1 MKSDFKKIDK
11 IFSEIRKIVI
21 GQDYMIDRLL
31 IGLFTQGHILLEGVP
46 GLAKTLTVKT
56 LSDVLK
62 LDFNRIQFTPDLLP
76 SDLIG
81 TMIFN
86 QKNSKFEVKKG
97 PIFSNII
104 LADEINRSP
113 AKVQSAL
120 LESMQERQVTIGDV
134 SYNLDNPFLVLATQN
149 PIDQEGTYPL
159 PEAQRDRFMMKINVN
174 YPTKE
179 DELELLRTRYEQR
192 IINTYQKGRVSDLEK
207 VLSSTS
213 WRQAVYRT
221 QYLKI
226 ISSIEQKM
234 TKDIENILLAINKD
248 KLKLESLL
256 RQSISL
262 KRDKQKQ
269 MTSLRKMRIKREKEL
284 NRIRQDKSAL
294 ANYMQE
300 KSAGVKRL
308 ESIIKKVLE
317 DKARSEREERI
328 RQQQQAL
335 KTKEFNLLKGQLPWP
350 TEGRVISKFG
360 KQWNSRLKTTTDNPG
375 IDIKGQPGS
384 PIRSTMSG
392 VVTTITYIR
401 GYGTTVIIDHGGGFY
416 TVYSHVTNI
425 QTQVDSEVR
434 SGDVIAYMGD
444 SGSVNGSKLHF
455 EVWGKG
461 QKLDPEKW
469 LIKK

>member
-1 MKSDFKKIDK
+1 MK
-11 IFSEIRKIVI
+11 IFNYVILVYFCVLSAQSSRRDYNEELRYQNDAINKMKKEIEELSSKLRKANINETTTSKRITNLDEEIALVNK
-21 GQDYMIDRLL
+21 L
-31 IGLFTQGHILLEGVP
+31 IQSLKKEETSNRNKVN
-46 GLAKTLTVKT
+46 
-56 LSDVLK
+56 VLK
-62 LDFNRIQFTPDLLP
+62 DRI
-76 SDLIG
+76 
-81 TMIFN
+81 
-86 QKNSKFEVKKG
+86 K
-97 PIFSNII
+97 
-104 LADEINRSP
+104 
-113 AKVQSAL
+113 
-120 LESMQERQVTIGDV
+120 
-134 SYNLDNPFLVLATQN
+134 
-149 PIDQEGTYPL
+149 
-159 PEAQRDRFMMKINVN
+159 
-174 YPTKE
+174 TKE

-300 KSAGVKRL
+300 KSAGVKQL

>member
-1 MKSDFKKIDK
+1 MKIFNYVILVSFCVLNAQSSQRDYNEELRYQNDAINKMKKEIEELSSKLRKANINETTTSKRITNLDEEIALVNKLIQSLKKEETSNRNKVNVLKDK
-11 IFSEIRKIVI
+11 IK
-21 GQDYMIDRLL
+21 
-31 IGLFTQGHILLEGVP
+31 
-46 GLAKTLTVKT
+46 
-56 LSDVLK
+56 
-62 LDFNRIQFTPDLLP
+62 
-76 SDLIG
+76 
-81 TMIFN
+81 
-86 QKNSKFEVKKG
+86 
-97 PIFSNII
+97 
-104 LADEINRSP
+104 
-113 AKVQSAL
+113 
-120 LESMQERQVTIGDV
+120 
-134 SYNLDNPFLVLATQN
+134 
-149 PIDQEGTYPL
+149 
-159 PEAQRDRFMMKINVN
+159 
-174 YPTKE
+174 TKE
-179 DELELLRTRYEQR
+179 DELELLRKRYEQR

-300 KSAGVKRL
+300 KSAGVKQL

>member
-1 MKSDFKKIDK
+1 MRDRKNYFLYSIERHVIPFFYRGSDEILFYHSRSKVKGFLKK
-11 IFSEIRKIVI
+11 EIEELSSKLRKANINETTTSKRITNLDEEIALVNK
-21 GQDYMIDRLL
+21 L
-31 IGLFTQGHILLEGVP
+31 IQSLKKEETSNRNKVN
-46 GLAKTLTVKT
+46 
-56 LSDVLK
+56 VLK
-62 LDFNRIQFTPDLLP
+62 DRI
-76 SDLIG
+76 
-81 TMIFN
+81 
-86 QKNSKFEVKKG
+86 K
-97 PIFSNII
+97 
-104 LADEINRSP
+104 
-113 AKVQSAL
+113 
-120 LESMQERQVTIGDV
+120 
-134 SYNLDNPFLVLATQN
+134 
-149 PIDQEGTYPL
+149 
-159 PEAQRDRFMMKINVN
+159 
-174 YPTKE
+174 TKE

-192 IINTYQKGRVSDLEK
+192 IVNTYQKGRVSDLEK

-300 KSAGVKRL
+300 KSAGVKQL

>member
-1 MKSDFKKIDK
+1 MK
-11 IFSEIRKIVI
+11 
-21 GQDYMIDRLL
+21 
-31 IGLFTQGHILLEGVP
+31 ILN
-46 GLAKTLTVKT
+46 K
-56 LSDVLK
+56 
-62 LDFNRIQFTPDLLP
+62 
-76 SDLIG
+76 
-81 TMIFN
+81 
-86 QKNSKFEVKKG
+86 
-97 PIFSNII
+97 II
-104 LADEINRSP
+104 LVFLFFGTVNSQSSQRDYSEELRYQNDAINKMKKEIEELSSKLRKANINETTTSKRI
-113 AKVQSAL
+113 
-120 LESMQERQVTIGDV
+120 T
-134 SYNLDNPFLVLATQN
+134 NLDEELALVNKLIQSLKKEENSNRT
-149 PIDQEGTYPL
+149 
-159 PEAQRDRFMMKINVN
+159 KVN
-174 YPTKE
+174 NLKGRIKTKE
-179 DELELLRTRYEQR
+179 DELELLRERYEQR
-192 IINTYQKGRVSDLEK
+192 IRNTYLKGRVSDLEK

-226 ISSIEQKM
+226 ISSIEQTM
-234 TKDIENILLAINKD
+234 TKEIEGILLTINKD

-269 MTSLRKMRIKREKEL
+269 MTSLRKMRIRREKEL

-300 KSAGVKRL
+300 KSAGVKQL

-328 RQQQQAL
+328 RKQQQAL

-350 TEGRVISKFG
+350 TEGRVILKFG
-360 KQWNSRLKTTTDNPG
+360 KQWNPRLKTTTDNPG

-469 LIKK
+469 LMKK

>member
-1 MKSDFKKIDK
+1 MK
-11 IFSEIRKIVI
+11 IFNYVILVSFCVLNAQSSQRDYNEELRYQNDAINKMKKEIEELSSKLRKANINETTTSKRITNLDEEIALVNK
-21 GQDYMIDRLL
+21 L
-31 IGLFTQGHILLEGVP
+31 IQSLKKEETSNRNKVN
-46 GLAKTLTVKT
+46 
-56 LSDVLK
+56 VLK
-62 LDFNRIQFTPDLLP
+62 DRI
-76 SDLIG
+76 
-81 TMIFN
+81 
-86 QKNSKFEVKKG
+86 K
-97 PIFSNII
+97 
-104 LADEINRSP
+104 
-113 AKVQSAL
+113 
-120 LESMQERQVTIGDV
+120 
-134 SYNLDNPFLVLATQN
+134 
-149 PIDQEGTYPL
+149 
-159 PEAQRDRFMMKINVN
+159 
-174 YPTKE
+174 TKE

-192 IINTYQKGRVSDLEK
+192 IVNTYQKGRVSDLEK

-300 KSAGVKRL
+300 KSAGVRQL

>member
-1 MKSDFKKIDK
+1 MK
-11 IFSEIRKIVI
+11 IFNYIILVSFCFCFLNAQSSQRDYNEELRYQNDAINKMKKEIEELSSKLRKANINETTTSKRITNLDEEIALVNK
-21 GQDYMIDRLL
+21 L
-31 IGLFTQGHILLEGVP
+31 IQSLKKEETSNRNKVN
-46 GLAKTLTVKT
+46 
-56 LSDVLK
+56 VLK
-62 LDFNRIQFTPDLLP
+62 DRI
-76 SDLIG
+76 
-81 TMIFN
+81 
-86 QKNSKFEVKKG
+86 K
-97 PIFSNII
+97 
-104 LADEINRSP
+104 
-113 AKVQSAL
+113 
-120 LESMQERQVTIGDV
+120 
-134 SYNLDNPFLVLATQN
+134 
-149 PIDQEGTYPL
+149 
-159 PEAQRDRFMMKINVN
+159 
-174 YPTKE
+174 TKE

-192 IINTYQKGRVSDLEK
+192 IVNTYQKGRVSDLEK

-234 TKDIENILLAINKD
+234 TKDIENILLAIKKD

-300 KSAGVKRL
+300 KSAGVKQL

-317 DKARSEREERI
+317 DKARFEREERI

>member
-1 MKSDFKKIDK
+1 MK
-11 IFSEIRKIVI
+11 
-21 GQDYMIDRLL
+21 
-31 IGLFTQGHILLEGVP
+31 ILN
-46 GLAKTLTVKT
+46 K
-56 LSDVLK
+56 
-62 LDFNRIQFTPDLLP
+62 
-76 SDLIG
+76 
-81 TMIFN
+81 
-86 QKNSKFEVKKG
+86 
-97 PIFSNII
+97 II
-104 LADEINRSP
+104 LVFLFFGTVNSQSSQRDYSEELRYQNDAINKMKKEIEELSSKLRKANINETTTSKRITNLDEELALVN
-113 AKVQSAL
+113 KLVQSL
-120 LESMQERQVTIGDV
+120 KKEENSNRTKVN
-134 SYNLDNPFLVLATQN
+134 NLKGR
-149 PIDQEGTYPL
+149 I
-159 PEAQRDRFMMKINVN
+159 K
-174 YPTKE
+174 TKE
-179 DELELLRTRYEQR
+179 DELELLRERYEQR
-192 IINTYQKGRVSDLEK
+192 IRNTYLKGRVSDLEK

-226 ISSIEQKM
+226 ISSIEQTM
-234 TKDIENILLAINKD
+234 TKEIEGILLTINKD

-269 MTSLRKMRIKREKEL
+269 MTSLRKMRIRREKEL

-300 KSAGVKRL
+300 KSAGVKQL

-328 RQQQQAL
+328 RKQQQAL

-350 TEGRVISKFG
+350 TEGRVILKFG
-360 KQWNSRLKTTTDNPG
+360 KQWNPRLKTTTDNPG

-469 LIKK
+469 LRKK

>member
-1 MKSDFKKIDK
+1 MNL
-11 IFSEIRKIVI
+11 VI
-21 GQDYMIDRLL
+21 GQ
-31 IGLFTQGHILLEGVP
+31 T
-46 GLAKTLTVKT
+46 
-56 LSDVLK
+56 
-62 LDFNRIQFTPDLLP
+62 
-76 SDLIG
+76 
-81 TMIFN
+81 
-86 QKNSKFEVKKG
+86 
-97 PIFSNII
+97 
-104 LADEINRSP
+104 
-113 AKVQSAL
+113 
-120 LESMQERQVTIGDV
+120 
-134 SYNLDNPFLVLATQN
+134 
-149 PIDQEGTYPL
+149 
-159 PEAQRDRFMMKINVN
+159 AQRDYNEELRYQNDAINKMKKEIEELSSKLRKANISETTTSKRITNLDEELALINKLIQSLKKEEDINREKINILKN
-174 YPTKE
+174 DITIKE
-179 DELELLRTRYEQR
+179 NELNIMKNRYEQR
-192 IINTYQKGRVSDLEK
+192 VVNSYLKGRISDLEK

-226 ISSIEQKM
+226 VSSIEQKM
-234 TKDIENILLAINKD
+234 TKEIENLLLKINKD
-248 KLKLESLL
+248 RLQLESLL
-256 RQSISL
+256 RQRIVL
-262 KRDKQKQ
+262 KREKQKQ
-269 MTSLRKMRIKREKEL
+269 MLSLRKMRIKREKEL
-284 NRIRQDKSAL
+284 TRIRQDKSAL

-300 KSAGVKRL
+300 KAAGVKQL

-317 DKARSEREERI
+317 DKARFEREERI
-328 RQQQQAL
+328 RQQQEAL

-360 KQWNSRLKTTTDNPG
+360 KQWNARLKTTTDNPG

-392 VVTTITYIR
+392 IVTTVTYIR

-425 QTQVDSEVR
+425 QTHVDSEVR

>member
-1 MKSDFKKIDK
+1 MKILNKTILVFLFFGTVNSQSSQRDYSEELRYQNDAINKMKK
-11 IFSEIRKIVI
+11 EIEELSSKLRKANINE
-21 GQDYMIDRLL
+21 
-31 IGLFTQGHILLEGVP
+31 TTTS
-46 GLAKTLTVKT
+46 K
-56 LSDVLK
+56 
-62 LDFNRIQFTPDLLP
+62 RIT
-76 SDLIG
+76 
-81 TMIFN
+81 
-86 QKNSKFEVKKG
+86 
-97 PIFSNII
+97 
-104 LADEINRSP
+104 
-113 AKVQSAL
+113 
-120 LESMQERQVTIGDV
+120 
-134 SYNLDNPFLVLATQN
+134 NLDEELALVNKLIQSLKKEENSNRTKVN
-149 PIDQEGTYPL
+149 NLKGRI
-159 PEAQRDRFMMKINVN
+159 KI
-174 YPTKE
+174 KE
-179 DELELLRTRYEQR
+179 DELELLRGRYEQR
-192 IINTYQKGRVSDLEK
+192 IRNTYLKGKVSDLEK

-226 ISSIEQKM
+226 ISSIEQTM
-234 TKDIENILLAINKD
+234 TKEIEGILLTINKD

-269 MTSLRKMRIKREKEL
+269 MTSLRKMRIRREKEL

-300 KSAGVKRL
+300 KSAGVKQL

-350 TEGRVISKFG
+350 TEGRVILKFG
-360 KQWNSRLKTTTDNPG
+360 KQWNPRLKTTTDNPG

>member
-1 MKSDFKKIDK
+1 MK
-11 IFSEIRKIVI
+11 
-21 GQDYMIDRLL
+21 
-31 IGLFTQGHILLEGVP
+31 ILN
-46 GLAKTLTVKT
+46 K
-56 LSDVLK
+56 
-62 LDFNRIQFTPDLLP
+62 
-76 SDLIG
+76 
-81 TMIFN
+81 
-86 QKNSKFEVKKG
+86 
-97 PIFSNII
+97 II
-104 LADEINRSP
+104 LVFLFFGTVNSQSSQRDYSEELRYQNDAINKMKKEIEELSSKLRKANINETTTSKRI
-113 AKVQSAL
+113 
-120 LESMQERQVTIGDV
+120 T
-134 SYNLDNPFLVLATQN
+134 NLDEELALVNKLIQSLKKEENSNRT
-149 PIDQEGTYPL
+149 
-159 PEAQRDRFMMKINVN
+159 KVN
-174 YPTKE
+174 NLKGRIKTKE
-179 DELELLRTRYEQR
+179 DELELLRGRYEQR
-192 IINTYQKGRVSDLEK
+192 IRNTYLKGRVSDLEK

-226 ISSIEQKM
+226 ISSIEQTM
-234 TKDIENILLAINKD
+234 TKEIEGILLTINKD

-269 MTSLRKMRIKREKEL
+269 MTSLRKMRIRREKEL

-300 KSAGVKRL
+300 KSAGVKQL

-350 TEGRVISKFG
+350 TEGRVILKFG
-360 KQWNSRLKTTTDNPG
+360 KQWNPRLKTTTDNPG

>member
-1 MKSDFKKIDK
+1 MK
-11 IFSEIRKIVI
+11 IFNYIILVSFYFCFLNAQSSQRDYNEELRYQNDAINKMKKEIEELSSKLRKANINETTTSKRITNLDEEIALVNK
-21 GQDYMIDRLL
+21 L
-31 IGLFTQGHILLEGVP
+31 IQSLKKEETSNRNKVN
-46 GLAKTLTVKT
+46 
-56 LSDVLK
+56 VLK
-62 LDFNRIQFTPDLLP
+62 DRI
-76 SDLIG
+76 
-81 TMIFN
+81 
-86 QKNSKFEVKKG
+86 K
-97 PIFSNII
+97 
-104 LADEINRSP
+104 
-113 AKVQSAL
+113 
-120 LESMQERQVTIGDV
+120 
-134 SYNLDNPFLVLATQN
+134 
-149 PIDQEGTYPL
+149 
-159 PEAQRDRFMMKINVN
+159 
-174 YPTKE
+174 TKE

-192 IINTYQKGRVSDLEK
+192 IVNTYQKGRVSDLEK

-300 KSAGVKRL
+300 KSAGVKQL

>member
-1 MKSDFKKIDK
+1 MK
-11 IFSEIRKIVI
+11 IFNYVILVSFCVLNAQSSQRDYNEELRYQNDAINKMKKEIEELSSKLRKANINETTTSKRITNLDEEIALVNK
-21 GQDYMIDRLL
+21 L
-31 IGLFTQGHILLEGVP
+31 IQSLKKEETSNRNKVN
-46 GLAKTLTVKT
+46 
-56 LSDVLK
+56 VLK
-62 LDFNRIQFTPDLLP
+62 DRI
-76 SDLIG
+76 
-81 TMIFN
+81 
-86 QKNSKFEVKKG
+86 K
-97 PIFSNII
+97 
-104 LADEINRSP
+104 
-113 AKVQSAL
+113 
-120 LESMQERQVTIGDV
+120 
-134 SYNLDNPFLVLATQN
+134 
-149 PIDQEGTYPL
+149 
-159 PEAQRDRFMMKINVN
+159 
-174 YPTKE
+174 TKE
-179 DELELLRTRYEQR
+179 DELELLRARYEQR

-300 KSAGVKRL
+300 KSAGVKQL

>member
-1 MKSDFKKIDK
+1 MK
-11 IFSEIRKIVI
+11 IFNYIILVSFCVLNAQSSQRDYNEELRYQNDAINKMKKEIEELSSKLRKANINETTTSKRITNLDEEIALVNK
-21 GQDYMIDRLL
+21 L
-31 IGLFTQGHILLEGVP
+31 IQSLKKEE
-46 GLAKTLTVKT
+46 TLNRNKVN
-56 LSDVLK
+56 VLK
-62 LDFNRIQFTPDLLP
+62 DRI
-76 SDLIG
+76 
-81 TMIFN
+81 
-86 QKNSKFEVKKG
+86 K
-97 PIFSNII
+97 
-104 LADEINRSP
+104 
-113 AKVQSAL
+113 
-120 LESMQERQVTIGDV
+120 
-134 SYNLDNPFLVLATQN
+134 
-149 PIDQEGTYPL
+149 
-159 PEAQRDRFMMKINVN
+159 
-174 YPTKE
+174 TKE
-179 DELELLRTRYEQR
+179 DELELLRKRYEQR

-226 ISSIEQKM
+226 ISTIEQKM
-234 TKDIENILLAINKD
+234 TKDIENILLVINKD

-300 KSAGVKRL
+300 KSAGVKQL

-317 DKARSEREERI
+317 DKARFEREERI

>member
-1 MKSDFKKIDK
+1 MK
-11 IFSEIRKIVI
+11 
-21 GQDYMIDRLL
+21 
-31 IGLFTQGHILLEGVP
+31 ILN
-46 GLAKTLTVKT
+46 K
-56 LSDVLK
+56 
-62 LDFNRIQFTPDLLP
+62 
-76 SDLIG
+76 
-81 TMIFN
+81 
-86 QKNSKFEVKKG
+86 
-97 PIFSNII
+97 II
-104 LADEINRSP
+104 LVFLFFGTVNSQSSQRDYSEELRYQNDAINKMKKEIEELSSKLRKANINETTTSKRI
-113 AKVQSAL
+113 
-120 LESMQERQVTIGDV
+120 T
-134 SYNLDNPFLVLATQN
+134 NLDEELALVNKLIQSLKKEENSNRT
-149 PIDQEGTYPL
+149 
-159 PEAQRDRFMMKINVN
+159 KVN
-174 YPTKE
+174 NLKGRIKTKE
-179 DELELLRTRYEQR
+179 DELELLRERYKQR
-192 IINTYQKGRVSDLEK
+192 IKNTYLKGRVSDLEK

-226 ISSIEQKM
+226 ISSIEQTM
-234 TKDIENILLAINKD
+234 TKEIEGILLTINKD

-269 MTSLRKMRIKREKEL
+269 MTSLRKMRIRREKEL

-300 KSAGVKRL
+300 KSAGVKQL

-350 TEGRVISKFG
+350 TEGRVILKFG
-360 KQWNSRLKTTTDNPG
+360 KQWNPRLKTTTDNPG

-469 LIKK
+469 LMKK

>member
-1 MKSDFKKIDK
+1 MK
-11 IFSEIRKIVI
+11 
-21 GQDYMIDRLL
+21 
-31 IGLFTQGHILLEGVP
+31 ILN
-46 GLAKTLTVKT
+46 K
-56 LSDVLK
+56 
-62 LDFNRIQFTPDLLP
+62 
-76 SDLIG
+76 
-81 TMIFN
+81 
-86 QKNSKFEVKKG
+86 
-97 PIFSNII
+97 II
-104 LADEINRSP
+104 LVFLFFGTVNSQSSQRDYSEELRYQNDAINKMKKEIEELSSKLRKANINETTTSKRI
-113 AKVQSAL
+113 
-120 LESMQERQVTIGDV
+120 T
-134 SYNLDNPFLVLATQN
+134 NLDEELALVNKLIQSLKKEENSNRT
-149 PIDQEGTYPL
+149 
-159 PEAQRDRFMMKINVN
+159 KVN
-174 YPTKE
+174 NLKGRIKTKE
-179 DELELLRTRYEQR
+179 DELELLRERYEQR
-192 IINTYQKGRVSDLEK
+192 IRNTYLKGRVSDLEK

-226 ISSIEQKM
+226 ISSIEQTM
-234 TKDIENILLAINKD
+234 TKEIEGILLTINKD

-269 MTSLRKMRIKREKEL
+269 MTSLRKMRIRREKEL

-300 KSAGVKRL
+300 KSAGVKQL

-350 TEGRVISKFG
+350 TKGRVILKFG
-360 KQWNSRLKTTTDNPG
+360 KQWNPRLKTTTDNPG

-469 LIKK
+469 LMKK

>member
-1 MKSDFKKIDK
+1 MKNIIKI
-11 IFSEIRKIVI
+11 
-21 GQDYMIDRLL
+21 
-31 IGLFTQGHILLEGVP
+31 LFTVYINSIIVAQSTQRDYNEELRYQNDAINKMKKEIEE
-46 GLAKTLTVKT
+46 
-56 LSDVLK
+56 LSSK
-62 LDFNRIQFTPDLLP
+62 LRKANINETTTSKRIT
-76 SDLIG
+76 
-81 TMIFN
+81 
-86 QKNSKFEVKKG
+86 
-97 PIFSNII
+97 
-104 LADEINRSP
+104 
-113 AKVQSAL
+113 
-120 LESMQERQVTIGDV
+120 
-134 SYNLDNPFLVLATQN
+134 NLDEELALVNKLIQSLKKEEDLN
-149 PIDQEGTYPL
+149 
-159 PEAQRDRFMMKINVN
+159 RNKINILKKDIN
-174 YPTKE
+174 TKE
-179 DELELLRTRYEQR
+179 NELNILRDRYEQR
-192 IINTYQKGRVSDLEK
+192 IINTYLKGRVSDLEK

-226 ISSIEQKM
+226 ISMIEQKM
-234 TKDIENILLAINKD
+234 TKEIEGLLLTINKN

-262 KRDKQKQ
+262 KREKQKQ

-284 NRIRQDKSAL
+284 TRIRQDKSAL

-300 KSAGVKRL
+300 KGAGVKQL

-328 RQQQQAL
+328 RKQQEAL
-335 KTKEFNLLKGQLPWP
+335 KTKEFNLLRGQLPWP

-392 VVTTITYIR
+392 IITTITYIR
-401 GYGTTVIIDHGGGFY
+401 GYGTTIIVDHGGGFY

-425 QTQVDSEVR
+425 QTNVDSEVR

>member
-1 MKSDFKKIDK
+1 MKYSNNILFIYLF
-11 IFSEIRKIVI
+11 INLVI
-21 GQDYMIDRLL
+21 GQTVQRDYNEELRYQNDAINKMKEEIEELSSKLRKANISETTTSKRITNLDEELAL
-31 IGLFTQGHILLEGVP
+31 INKLIQSLKKEEDINRGKINIL
-46 GLAKTLTVKT
+46 KNDITVKENE
-56 LSDVLK
+56 L
-62 LDFNRIQFTPDLLP
+62 NI
-76 SDLIG
+76 
-81 TMIFN
+81 M
-86 QKNSKFEVKKG
+86 KN
-97 PIFSNII
+97 
-104 LADEINRSP
+104 
-113 AKVQSAL
+113 
-120 LESMQERQVTIGDV
+120 
-134 SYNLDNPFLVLATQN
+134 
-149 PIDQEGTYPL
+149 
-159 PEAQRDRFMMKINVN
+159 
-174 YPTKE
+174 
-179 DELELLRTRYEQR
+179 RYEQR
-192 IINTYQKGRVSDLEK
+192 VVNSYLKGRISDLEK

-213 WRQAVYRT
+213 WRQAVYRS

-234 TKDIENILLAINKD
+234 TKEIENLLLKINKD
-248 KLKLESLL
+248 RLQLESLL
-256 RQSISL
+256 RQSIVL
-262 KRDKQKQ
+262 KREKQKQ
-269 MTSLRKMRIKREKEL
+269 MSSLRKMRIKREKEL
-284 NRIRQDKSAL
+284 TRIRQDKSAL

-300 KSAGVKRL
+300 KAAGVKQL

-317 DKARSEREERI
+317 DKARYEREERI
-328 RQQQQAL
+328 RQQQEAL

-360 KQWNSRLKTTTDNPG
+360 KQWNARLKTTTDNPG

-392 VVTTITYIR
+392 IVTTITYIR

-425 QTQVDSEVR
+425 QTHVDSEVR

-469 LIKK
+469 LMKK

>member
-1 MKSDFKKIDK
+1 MRFLYPQSSQRDYSEELRYQNDAINKMKKEIEKLSSKLRKANINETTTSKRITNLDEELALVNKLIQSLKK
-11 IFSEIRKIVI
+11 E
-21 GQDYMIDRLL
+21 
-31 IGLFTQGHILLEGVP
+31 EN
-46 GLAKTLTVKT
+46 
-56 LSDVLK
+56 
-62 LDFNRIQFTPDLLP
+62 FNRD
-76 SDLIG
+76 
-81 TMIFN
+81 
-86 QKNSKFEVKKG
+86 
-97 PIFSNII
+97 
-104 LADEINRSP
+104 
-113 AKVQSAL
+113 KVN
-120 LESMQERQVTIGDV
+120 
-134 SYNLDNPFLVLATQN
+134 NLKSR
-149 PIDQEGTYPL
+149 I
-159 PEAQRDRFMMKINVN
+159 KI
-174 YPTKE
+174 KE
-179 DELELLRTRYEQR
+179 DELSLLRLRYEQR
-192 IINTYQKGRVSDLEK
+192 IINTYLKGRVSDLEK

-226 ISSIEQKM
+226 VSSIEQKM
-234 TKDIENILLAINKD
+234 TKEIESILLVINKD

-256 RQSISL
+256 RQSIAL

-269 MTSLRKMRIKREKEL
+269 MASLRKMRIKREKEL

-300 KSAGVKRL
+300 KSSGVKQL

-317 DKARSEREERI
+317 DKARNEREARI

-335 KTKEFNLLKGQLPWP
+335 KTKEFNLLRGQLPWP

-384 PIRSTMSG
+384 SIRSTMSG

-401 GYGTTVIIDHGGGFY
+401 GYGTTIIIDHGGGFY

-444 SGSVNGSKLHF
+444 SGSVNGAKLHF

-461 QKLDPEKW
+461 QKLNPRGMANKK
-469 LIKK
+469 IK

>member
-1 MKSDFKKIDK
+1 MK
-11 IFSEIRKIVI
+11 IFNYVILVSFCVLNAQFSQRDYNEELRYQNDAINKMKKEIEELSSKLRKANINETTTSKRITNLDEEIALVNK
-21 GQDYMIDRLL
+21 L
-31 IGLFTQGHILLEGVP
+31 IQSLKKEETSNRNKVN
-46 GLAKTLTVKT
+46 
-56 LSDVLK
+56 VLK
-62 LDFNRIQFTPDLLP
+62 DRI
-76 SDLIG
+76 
-81 TMIFN
+81 
-86 QKNSKFEVKKG
+86 K
-97 PIFSNII
+97 
-104 LADEINRSP
+104 
-113 AKVQSAL
+113 
-120 LESMQERQVTIGDV
+120 
-134 SYNLDNPFLVLATQN
+134 
-149 PIDQEGTYPL
+149 
-159 PEAQRDRFMMKINVN
+159 
-174 YPTKE
+174 TKE

-300 KSAGVKRL
+300 KSAGVKQL

>member
-1 MKSDFKKIDK
+1 MK
-11 IFSEIRKIVI
+11 
-21 GQDYMIDRLL
+21 
-31 IGLFTQGHILLEGVP
+31 ILN
-46 GLAKTLTVKT
+46 K
-56 LSDVLK
+56 
-62 LDFNRIQFTPDLLP
+62 
-76 SDLIG
+76 
-81 TMIFN
+81 
-86 QKNSKFEVKKG
+86 
-97 PIFSNII
+97 II
-104 LADEINRSP
+104 LVFLFFGTVNSQSSQRDYSEELRYQNDAINKMKKEIEELSSKLRKANINETTTSKRI
-113 AKVQSAL
+113 
-120 LESMQERQVTIGDV
+120 T
-134 SYNLDNPFLVLATQN
+134 NLDEELALVNKLIQSLKKEENSNRTKVN
-149 PIDQEGTYPL
+149 NLKGRI
-159 PEAQRDRFMMKINVN
+159 KI
-174 YPTKE
+174 KE
-179 DELELLRTRYEQR
+179 DELELLRGRYEQR
-192 IINTYQKGRVSDLEK
+192 IRNTYLKGRVSDLEK

-226 ISSIEQKM
+226 ISSIEQTM
-234 TKDIENILLAINKD
+234 TKEIEGILLTINKD

-269 MTSLRKMRIKREKEL
+269 MTSLRKMRIRREKEL

-300 KSAGVKRL
+300 KSAGVKQL

-317 DKARSEREERI
+317 DKARFEREERI

-350 TEGRVISKFG
+350 TEGRVILKFG
-360 KQWNSRLKTTTDNPG
+360 KQWNPRLKTTTDNPG

-469 LIKK
+469 LMKK

>member
-1 MKSDFKKIDK
+1 MK
-11 IFSEIRKIVI
+11 IFNYIILVSFCILNAQSSQRDYNEELRYQNDAINKMKKEIEELSSKLRKANINETTTSKRITNLDEEIALVNK
-21 GQDYMIDRLL
+21 L
-31 IGLFTQGHILLEGVP
+31 IQSLKKEETSNRNKVN
-46 GLAKTLTVKT
+46 
-56 LSDVLK
+56 VLK
-62 LDFNRIQFTPDLLP
+62 DRI
-76 SDLIG
+76 
-81 TMIFN
+81 
-86 QKNSKFEVKKG
+86 K
-97 PIFSNII
+97 
-104 LADEINRSP
+104 
-113 AKVQSAL
+113 
-120 LESMQERQVTIGDV
+120 
-134 SYNLDNPFLVLATQN
+134 
-149 PIDQEGTYPL
+149 
-159 PEAQRDRFMMKINVN
+159 
-174 YPTKE
+174 TKE
-179 DELELLRTRYEQR
+179 DELKLLRTRYEQR

-300 KSAGVKRL
+300 KSAGVKQL

-317 DKARSEREERI
+317 DKARFEREERI

-335 KTKEFNLLKGQLPWP
+335 KTKEFSLLKGQLPWP
-350 TEGRVISKFG
+350 SEGRVISKFG

>member
-1 MKSDFKKIDK
+1 MK
-11 IFSEIRKIVI
+11 IFNYIILVSFSFCFLNAQSSQRDYNEELRYQNDAINKMKKEIEELSSKLRKANINETTTSKRITNLDEEIALVNK
-21 GQDYMIDRLL
+21 L
-31 IGLFTQGHILLEGVP
+31 IQSLKKEETSNRNKVN
-46 GLAKTLTVKT
+46 
-56 LSDVLK
+56 VLK
-62 LDFNRIQFTPDLLP
+62 DRI
-76 SDLIG
+76 
-81 TMIFN
+81 
-86 QKNSKFEVKKG
+86 K
-97 PIFSNII
+97 
-104 LADEINRSP
+104 
-113 AKVQSAL
+113 
-120 LESMQERQVTIGDV
+120 
-134 SYNLDNPFLVLATQN
+134 
-149 PIDQEGTYPL
+149 
-159 PEAQRDRFMMKINVN
+159 
-174 YPTKE
+174 TKE

-192 IINTYQKGRVSDLEK
+192 IVNTYQKGRVSDLEK

-300 KSAGVKRL
+300 KSAGVKQL

>member
-1 MKSDFKKIDK
+1 MK
-11 IFSEIRKIVI
+11 IFNYIILVSFCFCFLNAQSSQRDYNEELRYQNDAINKMKKEIEELSSKLRKANINETTTSKRITNLDEEIALVNK
-21 GQDYMIDRLL
+21 L
-31 IGLFTQGHILLEGVP
+31 IQSLKKEETSNRNKVN
-46 GLAKTLTVKT
+46 
-56 LSDVLK
+56 VLK
-62 LDFNRIQFTPDLLP
+62 DRI
-76 SDLIG
+76 
-81 TMIFN
+81 
-86 QKNSKFEVKKG
+86 K
-97 PIFSNII
+97 
-104 LADEINRSP
+104 
-113 AKVQSAL
+113 
-120 LESMQERQVTIGDV
+120 
-134 SYNLDNPFLVLATQN
+134 
-149 PIDQEGTYPL
+149 
-159 PEAQRDRFMMKINVN
+159 
-174 YPTKE
+174 TKE
-179 DELELLRTRYEQR
+179 DELKLLRTRYEQR
-192 IINTYQKGRVSDLEK
+192 IVNTYQKGRVSDLEK

-300 KSAGVKRL
+300 KSAGVKQL

>member
-1 MKSDFKKIDK
+1 MK
-11 IFSEIRKIVI
+11 IFNYVILVSFCVLNAQSSQRDYNEELRYQNDAINKMKKEIEELSSKLRKANINETTTSKRITNLDEEIALVNK
-21 GQDYMIDRLL
+21 L
-31 IGLFTQGHILLEGVP
+31 IQSLKKEETSNRNKVN
-46 GLAKTLTVKT
+46 
-56 LSDVLK
+56 VLK
-62 LDFNRIQFTPDLLP
+62 DRI
-76 SDLIG
+76 
-81 TMIFN
+81 
-86 QKNSKFEVKKG
+86 K
-97 PIFSNII
+97 
-104 LADEINRSP
+104 
-113 AKVQSAL
+113 
-120 LESMQERQVTIGDV
+120 
-134 SYNLDNPFLVLATQN
+134 
-149 PIDQEGTYPL
+149 
-159 PEAQRDRFMMKINVN
+159 
-174 YPTKE
+174 TKE
-179 DELELLRTRYEQR
+179 DELELLRKRYEQR

-300 KSAGVKRL
+300 KSAGVKQL

-317 DKARSEREERI
+317 DKARFEREERI

-392 VVTTITYIR
+392 GVTTITYIR

>member
-1 MKSDFKKIDK
+1 MNL
-11 IFSEIRKIVI
+11 VI
-21 GQDYMIDRLL
+21 GQTVQRDYSEELRYQNDAINKMKKEIEELSSKLRKANISETTTSKRITNLDEELAL
-31 IGLFTQGHILLEGVP
+31 INKLIQ
-46 GLAKTLTVKT
+46 
-56 LSDVLK
+56 SLK
-62 LDFNRIQFTPDLLP
+62 KEED
-76 SDLIG
+76 
-81 TMIFN
+81 
-86 QKNSKFEVKKG
+86 
-97 PIFSNII
+97 
-104 LADEINRSP
+104 INR
-113 AKVQSAL
+113 
-120 LESMQERQVTIGDV
+120 E
-134 SYNLDNPFLVLATQN
+134 
-149 PIDQEGTYPL
+149 
-159 PEAQRDRFMMKINVN
+159 KINILKN
-174 YPTKE
+174 DITIKE
-179 DELELLRTRYEQR
+179 NELNIMKNRYEQR
-192 IINTYQKGRVSDLEK
+192 VVNSYLKGRISDLEK

-234 TKDIENILLAINKD
+234 TKEIENLLLRINKD
-248 KLKLESLL
+248 RLQLESLL
-256 RQSISL
+256 RQSIAL
-262 KRDKQKQ
+262 KREKQKQ
-269 MTSLRKMRIKREKEL
+269 MSSLRKMRIKREKEL
-284 NRIRQDKSAL
+284 TRIRQDKSAL

-300 KSAGVKRL
+300 KAAGVKQL

-317 DKARSEREERI
+317 DKARFEREERI
-328 RQQQQAL
+328 RQQQEAL

-350 TEGRVISKFG
+350 TQGRVISKFG
-360 KQWNSRLKTTTDNPG
+360 KQWNARLKTTTDNPG

-392 VVTTITYIR
+392 IVTTVTYIR

-425 QTQVDSEVR
+425 QTHVDSEVR

-469 LIKK
+469 LMKK

>member
-1 MKSDFKKIDK
+1 MKILNKTILVFLFFGTVNSQSSQRDYSEELRYQNDAINKMKK
-11 IFSEIRKIVI
+11 EIEELSSKLRKANINE
-21 GQDYMIDRLL
+21 
-31 IGLFTQGHILLEGVP
+31 TTTS
-46 GLAKTLTVKT
+46 K
-56 LSDVLK
+56 
-62 LDFNRIQFTPDLLP
+62 RIT
-76 SDLIG
+76 
-81 TMIFN
+81 
-86 QKNSKFEVKKG
+86 
-97 PIFSNII
+97 
-104 LADEINRSP
+104 
-113 AKVQSAL
+113 
-120 LESMQERQVTIGDV
+120 
-134 SYNLDNPFLVLATQN
+134 NLDEELALVNKLIQS
-149 PIDQEGTYPL
+149 L
-159 PEAQRDRFMMKINVN
+159 KIEENSNRTKVN
-174 YPTKE
+174 NLKGRIKTKE
-179 DELELLRTRYEQR
+179 DELKLLRERYEKR
-192 IINTYQKGRVSDLEK
+192 IRNIYLKGRVSDLEK

-234 TKDIENILLAINKD
+234 TKEIEGILLTINKD

-269 MTSLRKMRIKREKEL
+269 MASLRKMRIRREKEL
-284 NRIRQDKSAL
+284 NRIRKDKSAL

-300 KSAGVKRL
+300 KSAGVKQL

-317 DKARSEREERI
+317 DKARSEREDRI

-335 KTKEFNLLKGQLPWP
+335 KTKEFNLLKGKLPWP
-350 TEGRVISKFG
+350 TEGRVILKFG
-360 KQWNSRLKTTTDNPG
+360 KQWNARLKTTTDNPG

-401 GYGTTVIIDHGGGFY
+401 GYGTTIIIDHGGGFY

-425 QTQVDSEVR
+425 QTQVDNEVR

-469 LIKK
+469 LMKK

>member
-1 MKSDFKKIDK
+1 MKYSQNIVLIYFLIGFLAAQTVQRDYNEELKYQNDAINKMKKEIEDLSSKLRKANINETSTTKRITNLDQEIALVNKLIQSLKKEENTNKDK
-11 IFSEIRKIVI
+11 IKFLKENI
-21 GQDYMIDRLL
+21 
-31 IGLFTQGHILLEGVP
+31 
-46 GLAKTLTVKT
+46 KTKENELN
-56 LSDVLK
+56 VLK
-62 LDFNRIQFTPDLLP
+62 
-76 SDLIG
+76 
-81 TMIFN
+81 
-86 QKNSKFEVKKG
+86 
-97 PIFSNII
+97 
-104 LADEINRSP
+104 
-113 AKVQSAL
+113 
-120 LESMQERQVTIGDV
+120 ER
-134 SYNLDNPFLVLATQN
+134 YKERVL
-149 PIDQEGTYPL
+149 
-159 PEAQRDRFMMKINVN
+159 
-174 YPTKE
+174 
-179 DELELLRTRYEQR
+179 
-192 IINTYQKGRVSDLEK
+192 NTYQKGRVSDLEK

-234 TKDIENILLAINKD
+234 TKEIESLLIKINKD

-256 RQSISL
+256 RQSIAL

-284 NRIRQDKSAL
+284 TRIRQDKSAL

-300 KSAGVKRL
+300 KAAGIKQL

-328 RQQQQAL
+328 RQQQEAL

-350 TEGRVISKFG
+350 TEGRVILKFG
-360 KQWNSRLKTTTDNPG
+360 KQWNTKLKTTTDNPG

-384 PIRSTMSG
+384 PVRCTMSG
-392 VVTTITYIR
+392 VVTTVTYIR
-401 GYGTTVIIDHGGGFY
+401 GYGTTIIIDHGGGFY

-425 QTQVDSEVR
+425 QTNVDSEVR

-444 SGSVNGSKLHF
+444 SGSINGSKLHF
-455 EVWGKG
+455 EIWGKG

>member
-1 MKSDFKKIDK
+1 MK
-11 IFSEIRKIVI
+11 IFNYIILVSFCFCFLNAQSSQRDYNEELRYQNDAINKMKKEIEELSSKLRKANINETTTSKRITNLDEEIALVNK
-21 GQDYMIDRLL
+21 L
-31 IGLFTQGHILLEGVP
+31 IQSLKKEEIANRNKVN
-46 GLAKTLTVKT
+46 
-56 LSDVLK
+56 VLK
-62 LDFNRIQFTPDLLP
+62 DRI
-76 SDLIG
+76 
-81 TMIFN
+81 
-86 QKNSKFEVKKG
+86 K
-97 PIFSNII
+97 
-104 LADEINRSP
+104 
-113 AKVQSAL
+113 
-120 LESMQERQVTIGDV
+120 
-134 SYNLDNPFLVLATQN
+134 
-149 PIDQEGTYPL
+149 
-159 PEAQRDRFMMKINVN
+159 
-174 YPTKE
+174 TKE
-179 DELELLRTRYEQR
+179 DELKLLRARYEQR

-300 KSAGVKRL
+300 KSAGVKQL

>member
-1 MKSDFKKIDK
+1 MK
-11 IFSEIRKIVI
+11 
-21 GQDYMIDRLL
+21 
-31 IGLFTQGHILLEGVP
+31 ILN
-46 GLAKTLTVKT
+46 K
-56 LSDVLK
+56 
-62 LDFNRIQFTPDLLP
+62 
-76 SDLIG
+76 
-81 TMIFN
+81 
-86 QKNSKFEVKKG
+86 
-97 PIFSNII
+97 II
-104 LADEINRSP
+104 LVFLFFGTVNSQSSQRDYSEELRYQNDAINKMKKEIEELSSKLRKANINETTTSKRI
-113 AKVQSAL
+113 
-120 LESMQERQVTIGDV
+120 T
-134 SYNLDNPFLVLATQN
+134 NLDEELALVNKLIQSLKKEENLNRTKVN
-149 PIDQEGTYPL
+149 NLKGRI
-159 PEAQRDRFMMKINVN
+159 KI
-174 YPTKE
+174 KE
-179 DELELLRTRYEQR
+179 DELKLLRERYEKR
-192 IINTYQKGRVSDLEK
+192 IRNTYLKGRVSDLEK

-226 ISSIEQKM
+226 ISSIEQTM
-234 TKDIENILLAINKD
+234 TKEIEGILLTINKD

-269 MTSLRKMRIKREKEL
+269 MTSLRKMRIRREKEL

-300 KSAGVKRL
+300 KSAGVKQL

-350 TEGRVISKFG
+350 TEGRVILKFG
-360 KQWNSRLKTTTDNPG
+360 KQWNPRLKTTTDNPG

-469 LIKK
+469 LMKK